1 MGVTINADLLLDCLP
16 QFLNQM
22 EAVSYLAGLRRA
34 LSRCLSIQTTA
45 ISAHD
50 LDCRTLLQP
59 RSCALDAAVFQ
70 NIENRMTLK
79 INHDRSVPR
88 GMPPAPLIYAHNP
101 NNVFLYGRR
110 RTAL

>member
-70 NIENRMTLK
+70 NIDNRMTLNSDIFEKRIHRAITKDYIIFAK
-79 INHDRSVPR
+79 IV
-88 GMPPAPLIYAHNP
+88 
-101 NNVFLYGRR
+101 
-110 RTAL
+110 

>member
-1 MGVTINADLLLDCLP
+1 MGVTINADLLLDCLL
-16 QFLNQM
+16 QILNQM
-22 EAVSYLAGLRRA
+22 KTVSHLAGLRRA

-70 NIENRMTLK
+70 NIDNRMTLNSDIFEKRIHRAITKDYIIIAK
-79 INHDRSVPR
+79 IV
-88 GMPPAPLIYAHNP
+88 
-101 NNVFLYGRR
+101 
-110 RTAL
+110 